1 MILYGMGHSLLG
13 SEARTVDKSGSQL
26 MYTLY
31 LASGAPQ
38 MRKLLF
44 HPEADTKLPK
54 ETSRFTFFL
63 RKTSV
68 NTYLNQ

>member
-26 MYTLY
+26 IYTLY

-38 MRKLLF
+38 TWKPLL
-44 HPEADTKLPK
+44 HQIKIPNCLKMP
-54 ETSRFTFFL
+54 
-63 RKTSV
+63 
-68 NTYLNQ
+68 

>member
-1 MILYGMGHSLLG
+1 MILYVMGHSLLG

-26 MYTLY
+26 IYTLY
-31 LASGAPQ
+31 LASAAPPTW
-38 MRKLLF
+38 KLLF
-44 HPEADTKLPK
+44 HPETDTKLPK